1 MLSGP
6 TTNANQ
12 SQASSADKELIRR
25 LEHNFLSFAEEMDKK
40 MTLLETGLTQVLAYL
55 QASRGLQMPTTVTPQ
70 SRFVDGANSSQSQS
84 QQSQAQASID
94 IEFAGVETKF
104 FTKRPFPDF
113 EIRIVDKSTREVVE
127 DTNNWH
133 LTLRLM
139 SGHGIYTDNVLSNCQ
154 NLVFAVERGRVHVSG
169 LKFLAVSSRNG
180 GFFQFEAS
188 LQHEGLS
195 STVTG
200 RSEQICIKSER
211 LKNDHK
217 VESILDLGAD
227 DRLDRAPGIGKK
239 YAKKLAEQGLETVR
253 DLASLDTSPA
263 SREKRLALL
272 NQIRLDRGALTE
284 VRLSEMLREAKAV
297 VKRDDGECG
306 AAVVPPPATAF
317 KVTASNADLPN
328 DERPAKRAKHVH
340 HTSPT
345 TATPAQEVQ
354 AQDILNVENQDDC
367 AGLSELPL
375 DTFAFLDEWNFMDEA
390 AWAAAKGV
398 SCLSPTQEPI
408 SIENE
413 ADMMI
418 NFDALG

>member
-1 MLSGP
+1 MQPGP
-6 TTNANQ
+6 PATMTHTQQPTNQQ
-12 SQASSADKELIRR
+12 STDKDAVLR
-25 LEHNFLSFAEEMDKK
+25 LEQNFLTFVEGMDKK
-40 MTLLETGLTQVLAYL
+40 MTQLESGLSRVLAFL
-55 QASRGLQMPTTVTPQ
+55 QASQGSTLQLPNTSP
-70 SRFVDGANSSQSQS
+70 AASSQIAQP
-84 QQSQAQASID
+84 QQQLEV
-94 IEFAGVETKF
+94 EFIGVETKF
-104 FTKRPFPDF
+104 FTKRSFPDF
-113 EIRIVDKSTREVVE
+113 EIRIVDKTTREVVQ
-127 DTNNWH
+127 DTNSWH
-133 LTLRLM
+133 VTLRLM
-139 SGHGIYTDNVLSNCQ
+139 SGHGIYTDNVLANCHS
-154 NLVFAVERGRVHVSG
+154 LVFAVEQGRVNVSG

-188 LQHEGLS
+188 LQPGEGLTS
-195 STVTG
+195 GTVTG

-227 DRLDRAPGIGKK
+227 DKLDRAPGIGKK
-239 YAKKLAEQGLETVR
+239 YAKKLAEQGLATVR